1 MPAPR
6 WTTAAF
12 VLVTALL
19 GAGAACGGDGD
30 GGKKAYVQS
39 ANEVCARTAER
50 VKALPQANDAP
61 GVVAHLQQLAT
72 VMRDQATALRQL
84 APPAKDSTAL
94 EGMIAQIELT
104 SANLGAAATAK
115 NQRDEPGASA
125 ALARASSAI
134 RNANTAARR
143 YGLTRCGSNAT

>member
-1 MPAPR
+1 MPAVGR
-6 WTTAAF
+6 STAAF
-12 VLVTALL
+12 VLVMGLL
-19 GAGAACGGDGD
+19 AAAAGCGGDGD
-30 GGKKAYVQS
+30 GAKKTYVQS

-84 APPAKDSTAL
+84 TPPPKDATVL
-94 EGMIAQIELT
+94 EGMVAQIELT

-115 NQRDEPGASA
+115 NQRDESGASA
-125 ALARASSAI
+125 ALARAGAAI

-143 YGLTRCGSNAT
+143 YGLSRCGSSV